1 MSPRRACPPRAGR
14 PAPPPRRNRRARQRG
29 AALITALLLAALS
42 AVMVS
47 GMLWREWGAIQREQA
62 ARESE
67 QARWLLRGAVDWAR
81 LILNEAER
89 NSPVVAL
96 DQPWAVPLAE
106 ADLGSFLAAGQG
118 SSLGRVWLE
127 GRIEDAQS
135 RFNLNDLVQFGKP
148 WPSAVETLQR
158 LCSGIGLSP
167 ALALQIAQAVAQ
179 SQVATSGALP
189 IRELQDLAR
198 VSPGVAA
205 ALPRLAPY
213 VTVLPTTTPV
223 NANTASAP
231 VLAAVLDIS
240 NEQAARLV
248 EARSHGH
255 FADYNAMKAALGPNA
270 LPGGVNYALVA
281 MTSSYFDAIARVRI
295 GDFEYAERALIQRV
309 GTLSMVLRMQRV
321 APWLADPRS

>member
-1 MSPRRACPPRAGR
+1 MTRLPRPRRGA
-14 PAPPPRRNRRARQRG
+14 QRG

-81 LILNEAER
+81 LILNEAAR
-89 NSPVVAL
+89 NSSVVAL

-106 ADLGSFLAAGQG
+106 ADLGQFLAAGQT
-118 SSLGRVWLE
+118 SSLGQVWLE

-135 RFNLNDLVQFGKP
+135 RFNLTDLAQYGKP
-148 WPSAVETLQR
+148 WPSAVEALQR
-158 LCSGIGLSP
+158 LCSELGLNP
-167 ALALQIAQAVAQ
+167 ALATRIAQAMAQ
-179 SQVATSGALP
+179 AQAGSGDTLP
-189 IRELQDLAR
+189 IRELPDLAR
-198 VSPGVAA
+198 LSPDIAA

-213 VTVLPTTTPV
+213 VTVLPTNTSL

-231 VLAAVLDIS
+231 LLAAMLDIS
-240 NEQAARLV
+240 EEQAARLV
-248 EARSHGH
+248 ATRARGH
-255 FADYNAMKAALGPNA
+255 FADYNAIRAALGSDA
-270 LPGGVNYALVA
+270 APGINYALVGVG
-281 MTSSYFDAIARVRI
+281 SSYFDAIARVRI

-321 APWLADPRS
+321 APWLADPQSRQ

>member
-1 MSPRRACPPRAGR
+1 MSPRRPRL
-14 PAPPPRRNRRARQRG
+14 PARLPTRQRG

-81 LILNEAER
+81 LILNEAAR

-148 WPSAVETLQR
+148 WPSAVEALQR
-158 LCSGIGLSP
+158 LCSALGLSP
-167 ALALQIAQAVAQ
+167 ELALQIAQAMAQ
-179 SQVATSGALP
+179 SQIPSSGALP

-198 VSPGVAA
+198 VSPGVAG

-213 VTVLPTTTPV
+213 VTVLPTTTPL

-231 VLAAVLDIS
+231 LLAAVLDIS
-240 NEQAARLV
+240 NEHAARLV
-248 EARSHGH
+248 EARSRGH
-255 FADYNAMKAALGPNA
+255 FADFNAMRAALGPNS
-270 LPGGVNYALVA
+270 LPEVNYAMVA

>member
-1 MSPRRACPPRAGR
+1 M
-14 PAPPPRRNRRARQRG
+14 RARRERAERHAAPGSRPSQRG

-81 LILNEAER
+81 LILNEAAR

-96 DQPWAVPLAE
+96 DQPWSVPLAE

-118 SSLGRVWLE
+118 STLGHVWLE

-135 RFNLNDLVQFGKP
+135 RFNLSDLVQFGKA
-148 WPSAVETLQR
+148 WPAGVEVLQR
-158 LCSGIGLSP
+158 LCTGLGLSP
-167 ALALQIAQAVAQ
+167 ALAGQIAQAMAQAQ
-179 SQVATSGALP
+179 SATSGALP

-198 VSPGVAA
+198 VSPGIAA
-205 ALPRLAPY
+205 ALLREAAY
-213 VTVLPTTTPV
+213 VTVLPSSTPV

-231 VLAAVLDIS
+231 VLAAVMDLS
-240 NEQAARLV
+240 GEQAARLIA
-248 EARSHGH
+248 ARAHGH
-255 FADYNAMKAALGPNA
+255 FADYNAVLAALGSKGP
-270 LPGGVNYALVA
+270 PSVDYALMGV
-281 MTSSYFDAIARVRI
+281 TSSYFDAIARVRI